1 MVTSLVAGRMQIP
14 KDTLVKASMVFTG
27 IGALCAVFHP
37 IGLTLMGAGSGL
49 GMVGLVTGVSYL
61 NINKGLAMGIF
72 NTFTYAGLALVPIL
86 GGLLVPIIGY
96 SSVFIINGILL
107 IIMVLLPM
115 SALSQANSIK

>member
-1 MVTSLVAGRMQIP
+1 
-14 KDTLVKASMVFTG
+14 
-27 IGALCAVFHP
+27 
-37 IGLTLMGAGSGL
+37 MGAGSGL

-72 NTFTYAGLALVPIL
+72 NTCTYAGLALVPIL
-86 GGLLVPIIGY
+86 SGLLVPIVGY